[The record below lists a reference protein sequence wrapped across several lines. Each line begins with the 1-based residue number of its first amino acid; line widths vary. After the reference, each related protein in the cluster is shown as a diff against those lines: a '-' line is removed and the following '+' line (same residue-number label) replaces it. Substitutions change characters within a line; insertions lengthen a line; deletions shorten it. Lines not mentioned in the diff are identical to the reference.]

1 MSSTKYVYVP
11 ICYFGDKI
19 LNYLNIKESKN
30 AIFVGYIIRD
40 FKMSN
45 NIWYLVYWFSFN
57 IRLWI
62 TSSHLTNLPKNSNI
76 INGITYITKSNE
88 NLYEIKKNIKFLDY
102 NENIEKKNNQKQN
115 EKVDNQKQNEKVDN
129 KIVEQKALILKTT
142 MIYNYYFT

>member
-1 MSSTKYVYVP
+1 
-11 ICYFGDKI
+11 
-19 LNYLNIKESKN
+19 
-30 AIFVGYIIRD
+30 
-40 FKMSN
+40 KMSN

-142 MIYNYYFT
+142 IIYNYYFR

>member
-30 AIFVGYIIRD
+30 AIFVGYIIKD

-57 IRLWI
+57 NNLWI
-62 TSSHLTNLPKNSNI
+62 TSSHLTKLPKNSNI
-76 INGITYITKSNE
+76 INGITYITESKKK
-88 NLYEIKKNIKFLDY
+88 LYEIKRNIKYFDF